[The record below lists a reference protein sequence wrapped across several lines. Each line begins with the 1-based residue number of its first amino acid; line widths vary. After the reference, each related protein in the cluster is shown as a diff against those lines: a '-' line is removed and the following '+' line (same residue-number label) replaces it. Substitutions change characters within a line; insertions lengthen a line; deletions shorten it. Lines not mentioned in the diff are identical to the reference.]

1 MNQNIEKDKIE
12 KGENEIKELVIARLK
27 TLPSDKKLS
36 VGSSGDFT
44 RDELIE
50 HVDKK
55 DELGKKIM
63 EVQMEYL
70 RLLKEGIFYERNAV
84 GHEA

>member
-1 MNQNIEKDKIE
+1 MNQDKEKDKIE
-12 KGENEIKELVIARLK
+12 NREKEKRELVIARLK
-27 TLPSDKKLS
+27 ILPSDKKLS

-50 HVDKK
+50 HVEKK
-55 DELGKKIM
+55 DEIGKKIV

-70 RLLKEGIFYERNAV
+70 RLLKEGFFYERNV
-84 GHEA
+84 IGHEA

>member
-1 MNQNIEKDKIE
+1 MKQNKEKDKIE
-12 KGENEIKELVIARLK
+12 NGDREMRELVIARLK
-27 TLPSDKKLS
+27 TLPSDIKLS
-36 VGSSGDFT
+36 VGSVGDFT

-50 HVDKK
+50 HVEKK
-55 DELGKKIM
+55 DELGKKII

-70 RLLKEGIFYERNAV
+70 RMLKEGFFYERNTV